1 MFRSASH
8 SRLGLLLMAG
18 LVTIGMV
25 FLSSACSSSEAKEA
39 DVKYYIYPSNG
50 TSAND
55 VKMADF
61 LKTHLQRRCSK
72 TLLSN
77 KFGPGVRSIEIHIG
91 NDIDCDY
98 QVKYTESGFKLSAEN
113 EKTMIWLC
121 YQFIKHLAHTTTLE
135 LAADDLPP
143 CIFPHKNTSARFPFE
158 YRDVHMPSNQSPDVT
173 EVLCLH
179 NLESDWGLWGHQMS
193 KVLGIYDMEQLTDY
207 NNLDPEFFARIG
219 GMTYKDQFC
228 FSSERLYDATERYI
242 IDQYGED
249 PKFKLRLTIGPND
262 NSIACQCNQC
272 KLAGNVPGNA
282 TPAVVAFIERLA
294 NRFPKIEFFIPGYS
308 TTYELPD
315 HILPLNVGVFL
326 SAIDYPRILG
336 NSESPQAKAFF
347 DRLEK
352 WKRIAGK
359 VYIWDYI
366 CNFDDYLTPYPILLV
381 MQERFQQYQQ
391 RGVKGIFLN
400 GSGYFYSNL
409 QEAYTF
415 VLSEL
420 LLDPNQNVAK
430 LVQSYFRDAM
440 PHQGNF
446 FATMFIGMERHI
458 ADVKQEL
465 PLYGGIEEAL
475 NSYLSEDDF
484 RRYYD
489 VMLQANQEEMTYREK
504 VIYKKTRQIISLT
517 YMEICRL
524 HGIGLGGF
532 ATLVDGK
539 WEPKPEVLN
548 ALKELDDI
556 TPEEDLVV
564 LTGNEN
570 AAMDHMDRVNEEG
583 VYIADYENECKLW
596 LEGREWDNN
605 LILGVPLK
613 LKRGDIVEE
622 TSRLTDGVSGISKNY
637 HWGWQIVPQKNLV
650 IEIPIES
657 VRGAHDYSASFL
669 NFKRHNMTPPLEVTI
684 MVDGK
689 PAGKMT
695 KQVATDYFDEG
706 EKVTFH
712 GRAVLSPLNSL
723 ELVFTPSAGATV
735 AIDEIY
741 IKK

>member
-8 SRLGLLLMAG
+8 FR
-18 LVTIGMV
+18 I
-25 FLSSACSSSEAKEA
+25 FLAVVASVVSMSLCCSSCSSSEAREA
-39 DVKYYIYPSNG
+39 EVKFYIFPSNG
-50 TSAND
+50 TSAMD
-55 VKMADF
+55 VQMCNF
-61 LKTHLQRRCSK
+61 LKTHLQRRCNSDI
-72 TLLSN
+72 LSN

-98 QVKYTESGFKLSAEN
+98 QVKYTESGFKLSAADER
-113 EKTMIWLC
+113 TMTWLC
-121 YQFIKHLAHTTTLE
+121 YQFIKHLGHTTSMEIAT
-135 LAADDLPP
+135 DDLPP
-143 CIFPHKNTSARFPFE
+143 CIFPQKNQSVRLPFE
-158 YRDVHMPSNQSPDVT
+158 YRDIHMPSNQSLDMT
-173 EVLCLH
+173 QVLCLH
-179 NLESDWGLWGHQMS
+179 NLENDWGLWGHQMA
-193 KVLGIYDMEQLTDY
+193 KVLGIYDMELLSDY

-228 FSSERLYDATERYI
+228 FSSERLYDATERFI

-249 PKFKLRLTIGPND
+249 PHQTLRLTIGPND
-262 NSIACQCNQC
+262 NGIVCQCNQC
-272 KLAGNVPGNA
+272 VLAGNTPKNA

-308 TTYELPD
+308 TTYELPN

-326 SAIDYPRILG
+326 SAIDYPRIYG
-336 NSESPQAKAFF
+336 NSDSPEAKAFF
-347 DRLEK
+347 DRLEQ

-366 CNFDDYLTPYPILLV
+366 CNFDDYLSPYPILLV
-381 MQERFQQYQQ
+381 MQERLQQYRD

-420 LLDPNQNVAK
+420 LLDPDQNASK
-430 LVQSYFRDAM
+430 LIQTYFRDAM

-446 FATMFIGMERHI
+446 FATMFVGMERHN
-458 ADVKQEL
+458 ADIKKEL

-475 NSYLSEDDF
+475 SSYLAEDDF

-504 VIYKKTRQIISLT
+504 VIYNKTKQIISLS
-517 YMEICRL
+517 YMEICRY
-524 HGIGLGGF
+524 HGLGAGGF
-532 ATLVDGK
+532 ASQVDGK
-539 WEPKPEVLN
+539 WEPKAEVMR
-548 ALKELDDI
+548 ALSELDEI

-596 LEGREWDNN
+596 LEGRSWDDNM
-605 LILGVPLK
+605 ILGVPVTLR
-613 LKRGDIVEE
+613 RGEFTEV
-622 TSRLTDGVSGISKNY
+622 TNRLSDGVTGISKNY

-650 IEIPIES
+650 IEIPVDPI
-657 VRGAHDYSASFL
+657 RGAHDYTMTFL
-669 NFKRHNMTPPLEVTI
+669 NFKKHNMTPPLEIEIV
-684 MVDGK
+684 VDGK

-695 KQVATDYFDEG
+695 KMVATDYFDEG

-712 GRAVLSPLNSL
+712 GRSVLSPLNSL
-723 ELVFTPSAGATV
+723 QLVISPSASATV
-735 AIDEIY
+735 AIDEIFVR
-741 IKK
+741 K